1 MKVIQAIVNGASYI
15 FFILLAIAAFFSISA
30 NTSLLGHYKSYVI
43 QSGSMEN
50 TIMTGDIIL
59 TKSMPQYNK
68 YDVITFKEAG
78 ERIVTH
84 RIIQVNEGE
93 AEKSDFITK
102 GDANRSIDNDTVT
115 QEQIL
120 GKVMFVVPKVGFL
133 VAFAKSP
140 FGLIIL
146 ILIPSALL
154 IIDRLIKMSQK
165 T

>member
-1 MKVIQAIVNGASYI
+1 MKVIQAIINGASYI
-15 FFILLAIAAFFSISA
+15 FFFLLAIAAFFSISA
-30 NTSLLGHYKSYVI
+30 NTSLLGNYKSYVI

-59 TKSMPQYNK
+59 IKSMPQYNK
-68 YDVITFKEAG
+68 YDVITFKEGG

-84 RIIQVNEGE
+84 RIIQVNEAE
-93 AEKSDFITK
+93 AGKSDFVTK
-102 GDANRSIDNDTVT
+102 GDANRSIDNDVVT

>member
-1 MKVIQAIVNGASYI
+1 MKIIRAIVNSASYI
-15 FFILLAIAAFFSISA
+15 FFIILAIAAFFSITA
-30 NTSLLGHYKSYVI
+30 NSSLLGNYKSYVI

-59 TKSMPQYNK
+59 IKSMQQYNK
-68 YDVITFKEAG
+68 YDVITFKEG
-78 ERIVTH
+78 GDRIVTH

-93 AEKSDFITK
+93 AAKSDFITK
-102 GDANRSIDNDTVT
+102 GDANRSIDNDTVR

-154 IIDRLIKMSQK
+154 IIDRLIKMSQ
-165 T
+165 TT